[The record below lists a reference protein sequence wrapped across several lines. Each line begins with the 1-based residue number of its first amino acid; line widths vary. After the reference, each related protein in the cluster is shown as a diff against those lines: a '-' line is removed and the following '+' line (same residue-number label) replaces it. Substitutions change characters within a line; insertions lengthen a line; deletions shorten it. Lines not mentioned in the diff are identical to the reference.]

1 MIRVER
7 AIRIEAPAVL
17 AWEVL
22 GDFAAADLAAGIC
35 KRITVAGAGV
45 GAVRTMVLEDHL
57 GGGYVRERLESF
69 DPADRFMSY
78 RMIDSG
84 PVPFADYVGTIRV
97 TPAGPDACV
106 AVMTSAFVPVE
117 IDEETAR
124 QMSIS
129 NIETALAN
137 ARQAVLAR
145 SVAARGNT
153 RGSEPIP

>member
-7 AIRIEAPAVL
+7 AIRIAAPATL

-22 GDFAAADLAAGIC
+22 GDFAAADLAGGIC
-35 KRITVAGAGV
+35 KRITVEGAGV
-45 GAVRTMVLEDHL
+45 GAVRTMVLEDRF

-69 DPADRFMSY
+69 DPVDRFMSY

-117 IDEETAR
+117 IDEEAAR

-145 SVAARGNT
+145 LVER
-153 RGSEPIP
+153 